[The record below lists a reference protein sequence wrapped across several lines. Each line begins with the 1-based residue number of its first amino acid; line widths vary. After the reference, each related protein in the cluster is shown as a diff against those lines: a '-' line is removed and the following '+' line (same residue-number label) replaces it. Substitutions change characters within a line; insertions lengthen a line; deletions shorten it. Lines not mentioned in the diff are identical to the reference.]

1 MDSFMLVRFA
11 MAFLGTILVL
21 MGANFISASLFHSD
35 VPEKAGYM
43 IEAGESDGQSKVAK
57 ATEADYD
64 PIASLLANADL
75 DAGAKVARKC
85 ASCHTFKK
93 GGKKK
98 VGPNLFNI
106 VGGAIGGIDGF
117 AYSSALKDF
126 GDGKNWDY
134 ATLNGFLYKPKK
146 YVKGTAMGFPGLK
159 KTTDRANI
167 IAYMRSM
174 ADSPAPLPEE

>member
-1 MDSFMLVRFA
+1 MLVRFA

-21 MGANFISASLFHSD
+21 MGANIISTYLFHSE
-35 VPEKAGYM
+35 VPEKAGFM
-43 IEAGESDGQSKVAK
+43 IEAGESDDHSKEAE

-75 DAGAKVARKC
+75 DAGAKVAKKC

-106 VGGAIGGIDGF
+106 VGSAIGGKDGF
-117 AYSSALKDF
+117 AYSAAMKDF

-134 ATLNGFLYKPKK
+134 ATLNGYLYKPKK
-146 YVKGTAMGFPGLK
+146 YIKGTAMGFPGLK
-159 KTTDRANI
+159 KTSDRANI

-174 ADSPAPLPEE
+174 ADTPAPLPEE